1 MVIETRRTIFFT
13 NMVVGFQCGISW
25 DVERDM
31 NQLISDT
38 CLNFR
43 VFSMANMTKKGN
55 PTFFVQF
62 WFTEKSENTQSFDS
76 IDGYIQFKDKTT
88 WGET

>member
-1 MVIETRRTIFFT
+1 
-13 NMVVGFQCGISW
+13 
-25 DVERDM
+25 
-31 NQLISDT
+31 
-38 CLNFR
+38 
-43 VFSMANMTKKGN
+43 MANMTKKGN